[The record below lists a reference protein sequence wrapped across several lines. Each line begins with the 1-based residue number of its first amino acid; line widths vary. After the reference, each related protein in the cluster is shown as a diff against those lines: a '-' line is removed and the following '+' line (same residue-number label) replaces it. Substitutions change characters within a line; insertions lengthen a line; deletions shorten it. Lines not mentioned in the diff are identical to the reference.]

1 MLASCIHLM
10 QGTPYI
16 YQGEE
21 LGMTNPHFREIGQYR
36 DVESLNYYEILLG
49 QGKAEEALQIL
60 AARSRDN
67 SRTPMQWS
75 GNAHAGFTT
84 GTPWLRV
91 NPNYTTIHAA
101 AQMKDPDS
109 VRSFYK
115 QLIALRKSPEYKE
128 TIVYGTLE
136 PVWEEQP
143 NLMAYYRKG
152 ERTLLV
158 MGNFQRERRS
168 VVIPGGYKK
177 VLLNNYKE
185 LGEEGEKLSLNG
197 YQFLVLE
204 V

>member
-1 MLASCIHLM
+1 
-10 QGTPYI
+10 
-16 YQGEE
+16 
-21 LGMTNPHFREIGQYR
+21 
-36 DVESLNYYEILLG
+36 
-49 QGKAEEALQIL
+49 
-60 AARSRDN
+60 
-67 SRTPMQWS
+67 
-75 GNAHAGFTT
+75 
-84 GTPWLRV
+84 
-91 NPNYTTIHAA
+91 
-101 AQMKDPDS
+101 MKDPDS

-185 LGEEGEKLSLNG
+185 LGEEGEKLFLNG